1 MGHKVHPKS
10 ARLLLTHNWDSKWFN
25 QKNLAAYVVQDAQI
39 RRLIT
44 KKLGPQAAIDRIV
57 IERKRGTM
65 TITIHT
71 GRPGVIIGR
80 AGTGINEL
88 RAVIEKAVKKT
99 GAPTDVKILVSQIK
113 VPELSAAFV
122 AQNIGQQIT
131 RRANYRRSVK
141 QSIEKTMQRGAKGIK
156 IAVAGRLGGAE
167 IARSEKFIEG
177 KLPLS
182 RFKADIDYAIYH
194 TPTTFG
200 VIGVKVWIYRGDVV
214 RDTDVEGAA

>member
-10 ARLLLTHNWDSKWFN
+10 MRLLLTHDWDSKWFEV
-25 QKNLAAYVVQDAQI
+25 KNFAAYVVEDARI
-39 RRLIT
+39 RSMIG

-57 IERKRGTM
+57 IERKRGQLTVVL
-65 TITIHT
+65 HA

-80 AGTGINEL
+80 AGAGINDL
-88 RAVIEKAVKKT
+88 RQYVEKQVLKNSPNAKN
-99 GAPTDVKILVSQIK
+99 VKILVSQIK
-113 VPELSAAFV
+113 IPELSAAFV

-131 RRANYRRSVK
+131 RRINYRRAVK

-156 IAVAGRLGGAE
+156 VAIAGRLNGAE

-182 RFKADIDYAIYH
+182 QFKADIDYSLYH
-194 TPTTFG
+194 TPTTYG
-200 VIGVKVWIYRGDVV
+200 VIGVKVWIYKGDMQLN
-214 RDTDVEGAA
+214 EGDA